1 MHIIS
6 TTYRHTGNTCIA
18 EGTYTGLLDVKDIF
32 DAEANEFCWFQGKS
46 IADFTTYTLLS
57 ETCMNRNAGSVTS
70 LQPLGCRLIRNLI
83 CSENLW
89 TIIKARK

>member
-46 IADFTTYTLLS
+46 IAGFTTYTLS
-57 ETCMNRNAGSVTS
+57 F
-70 LQPLGCRLIRNLI
+70 
-83 CSENLW
+83 
-89 TIIKARK
+89 